1 VQCSVG
7 VLVWCARQQQCLL
20 YFVFWNIIEIY
31 NNLYNMIFND
41 NDTNIY
47 KFITQQK
54 LGKILNQSLS

>member
-1 VQCSVG
+1 
-7 VLVWCARQQQCLL
+7 VWCARQQQCLL